1 MINQEKRKVIFLLHE
16 EGMSI
21 KEISRRLEVSR
32 NSVRAIIKEGG
43 RVPEV
48 KRGCKIEIDPELL
61 RKLYTQCNGMVQRV
75 HEILSEEEGLNI
87 GYSTLLR
94 LVHEHGIREPVK
106 KRCEQVPDIPG
117 DEMQHDT
124 SSYKVKIAEK
134 HVKLICSLLY
144 FRYSK
149 VRYARFYRSFG
160 RFQMKCFFHEAL
172 MFYGYSA
179 KVCIIDNTNLARLR
193 GSGKNAVIVPEMEGF
208 GQRYGFKFI
217 CHAINHPNR
226 KAGNE
231 RGFYTIETN
240 FLVGRN
246 FASLKDLNSQA
257 IDWATKRIANR
268 PTGRTGLI
276 PQKVFEHEQ
285 SYLVKLA
292 PFVEAPYRQHQRSI
306 DQYGY
311 VMFKSNFYWV
321 PGTSRCN
328 VSVLEY
334 DSDIKIYNRRQ
345 LLVSYKLPS
354 DDIKNQSISPPGQP
368 EPKYRP
374 SNRKKPTAQE
384 EKSLRDIGPEVND
397 YLDFI
402 IKSKA
407 VARHKFIRE
416 LFALQRK
423 LATRVFI
430 KSIKRALK
438 YGITDI
444 DTVERISLLLIREG
458 EYETPAVD
466 IDNELGER
474 KQYIDGRFSDNV
486 NLSAYD
492 ALGDENDG

>member
-1 MINQEKRKVIFLLHE
+1 MINQEKRKVIFQLHE

-43 RVPEV
+43 CVPEA
-48 KRGCKIEIDPELL
+48 KRGCRIEIDPEHL
-61 RKLYTQCNGMVQRV
+61 RKLYAQCNGMVQRV
-75 HEILSEEEGLNI
+75 HEMLSEEEGLKI

-106 KRCEQVPDIPG
+106 KRCERVPDVPG
-117 DEMQHDT
+117 EEMQHDT

-134 HVKLICSLLY
+134 QVKLICSLLY

-149 VRYARFYRSFG
+149 VRYVRFYRSFD
-160 RFQMKCFFHEAL
+160 RFQMKCFFHEGL
-172 MFYGYSA
+172 MFLGYSA

-193 GSGKNAVIVPEMEGF
+193 GSGKNAVIAPEMEGF
-208 GQRYGFKFI
+208 GQRYGFRFV

-231 RGFYTIETN
+231 RGFYTVETN
-240 FLVGRN
+240 LLAGRK
-246 FASLKDLNSQA
+246 FESLDDLNLQA
-257 IDWATKRIANR
+257 FDWATKKMANR
-268 PTGRTGLI
+268 PTGKTGLI

-285 SYLVKLA
+285 SYLVRLA
-292 PFVEAPYRQHQRSI
+292 PFIEAPYRQHQRSI

-321 PGTSRCN
+321 PGTSRCDVN
-328 VSVLEY
+328 VLEY

-345 LLVSYKLPS
+345 LLISYKFPS
-354 DDIKNQSISPPGQP
+354 VEIKNQSFSPPGQP

-374 SNRKKPTAQE
+374 NNRKKPTAQE
-384 EKSLRDIGPEVND
+384 EKSLRDMGQEVND
-397 YLDFI
+397 YLDFV

-407 VARHKFIRE
+407 AAKHKFIRE
-416 LFALQRK
+416 LFALQQK
-423 LATRVFI
+423 LAARVFI
-430 KSIKRALK
+430 KSIKRALQ

-444 DTVERISLLLIREG
+444 DTLERISLLLIREG
-458 EYETPAVD
+458 EYKTPEVD
-466 IDNELGER
+466 IDNELRER
-474 KQYIDGRFSDNV
+474 RQYIEGRISDNV
-486 NLSAYD
+486 DLSAYD